1 MDDKTLTAAF
11 NGENVTEEVTNLV
24 EAEAEVDVADL
35 EDAAVEVAEEEVE
48 EEVEEEEPEIK
59 PEEVEDLLPKDHKER
74 SDLGRKVA
82 ALLKKTDRTDE
93 VLLQLASVIERIAPK
108 EEDPEDDT
116 YVTKREL
123 KEVIE
128 RPTVEASRYEEDFK
142 KTFWKLSEVD
152 ELSEEE
158 AEAVAK
164 ITIEKYN
171 VPFTNDPKID
181 GAMNYAKAK
190 ADYFKSKEKKLPIKK
205 CKAPGVISKQ
215 VSEKKVA
222 LKPKLDQAAESFY
235 NFIART
241 DGQDEAKKRLKS
253 L

>member
-1 MDDKTLTAAF
+1 MGDGELTAAF
-11 NGENVTEEVTNLV
+11 NEEVGIEEPVADPV
-24 EAEAEVDVADL
+24 EAE
-35 EDAAVEVAEEEVE
+35 VEIAEEET
-48 EEVEEEEPEIK
+48 EVEDPNID

-82 ALLKKTDRTDE
+82 ALLKKTDKTDE
-93 VLLQLASVIERIAPK
+93 VLLQLSSVIERLVPK

-128 RPTVEASRYEEDFK
+128 KPTAEANQYEDDFK
-142 KTFWKLSEVD
+142 KTFWKLSEID

-190 ADYFKSKEKKLPIKK
+190 ADYFATKAKKVPVLGK
-205 CKAPGVISKQ
+205 KAPGVLTSQTSSKKTPQ
-215 VSEKKVA
+215 RS
-222 LKPKLDQAAESFY
+222 KLDRASESLLS
-235 NFIART
+235 FIART
-241 DGQDEAKKRLKS
+241 DGEEAAEKLLKG